1 MRAINM
7 DLGIILMIVSILWL
21 GSEIVLSRV
30 KRSLPSDARFDN
42 SSIRVLWSTI
52 LASVTLGVSLGFR
65 RLGYFGRGSL
75 IFPVVGIILIICGL
89 IVRWVAI
96 VSLKRQFTVDVA
108 ITKDHRIISE
118 GIYRYV
124 RHPSYSGSLLS
135 FLGLGLFYADI
146 FSLAIIFLPICA
158 AFLYRIRV
166 EEKALI
172 DAFGDEYLRY
182 CKSTRRLIP
191 GVL

>member
-1 MRAINM
+1 M
-7 DLGIILMIVSILWL
+7 DLGIIVMIVSVLWL

-30 KRSLPSDARFDN
+30 KRSLPSDTRFDK

-52 LASVTLGVSLGFR
+52 LASVTLGVMLGFQR
-65 RLGYFGRGSL
+65 FGYVGGGSRA
-75 IFPVVGIILIICGL
+75 FPITGIMLIICGL
-89 IVRWVAI
+89 VLRWIAI
-96 VSLKRQFTVDVA
+96 FSLKSQFTVDVA
-108 ITKDHRIISE
+108 IMKDHHIVSN

-135 FLGLGLFYADI
+135 FLGLGLFFADI
-146 FSLAIIFLPICA
+146 FSLATIVLPISA

-166 EEKALI
+166 EEQALV
-172 DAFGDEYLRY
+172 DTFGDEYIRY

-191 GVL
+191 GLF

>member
-1 MRAINM
+1 MRATSV
-7 DLGIILMIVSILWL
+7 DLGSILITVSALWL

-30 KRSLPSDARFDN
+30 KRSLASDARFDK
-42 SSIRVLWSTI
+42 SSIRVIWSAI
-52 LASVTLGVSLGFR
+52 LVSVTIGVFLGFQR
-65 RLGYFGRGSL
+65 FGYFGGGSRT
-75 IFPVVGIILIICGL
+75 FPVLGLILIIVGL
-89 IVRWVAI
+89 LVRWIAI
-96 VSLKRQFTVDVA
+96 LSLKRQFTVDVA
-108 ITKDHRIISE
+108 ITKDHRVVSD

-135 FLGLGLFYADI
+135 FFGLGLFFADI
-146 FSLAIIFLPICA
+146 FSLAVIFLPICA

-166 EEKALI
+166 EEKVLI

-182 CKSTRRLIP
+182 CKSTRRLVP